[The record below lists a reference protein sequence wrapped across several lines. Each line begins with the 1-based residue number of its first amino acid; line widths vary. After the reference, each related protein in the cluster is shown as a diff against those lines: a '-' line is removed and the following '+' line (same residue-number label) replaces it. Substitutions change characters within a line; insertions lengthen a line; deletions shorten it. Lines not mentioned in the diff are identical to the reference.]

1 MLHELLHDAFRD
13 ARRQGLLRGPR
24 GGKAVMIRN
33 DDFPRLL
40 AIREAADYLCLST
53 ATLRRLVLNGEIS
66 CARSSPRGK
75 RLFSIEELE
84 SFICRSTVHAS
95 KSGEVR

>member
-1 MLHELLHDAFRD
+1 ML
-13 ARRQGLLRGPR
+13 
-24 GGKAVMIRN
+24 RN

-40 AIREAADYLCLST
+40 SLREAADYLSLST
-53 ATLRRLVLNGEIS
+53 ATVSRLVSRGEIS

-84 SFICRSTVHAS
+84 SFICRSTVHAGG
-95 KSGEVR
+95 GEIK